1 MIERHRLAQLMV
13 LTVALTALPAI
24 AQDVDEA
31 AMGEAVERHLSDY
44 EPLLQWVQDPER
56 LATEE
61 GDTLEMRE
69 TVTDGL

>member
-31 AMGEAVERHLSDY
+31 AMGEAVERKN
-44 EPLLQWVQDPER
+44 
-56 LATEE
+56 AN
-61 GDTLEMRE
+61 
-69 TVTDGL
+69 